1 MSLFTA
7 STIETIVNKGLS
19 QLFNKNM
26 LANTAEDGQI
36 ILTGK
41 TGSITLPVPPPSYSV
56 KVANNNSIVNIQSL
70 GDINMIGKTGLQKI
84 SFSTFLPGIDNT
96 LYKAVDT
103 AEYIKKINSLRTS
116 DTYCHITIVGTNVDL
131 DVTIDSFDY
140 EDASPVGDIDISLS
154 LTEYKHIGD
163 SNKQVE
169 NKTGLNQRKITALDK
184 VKANLVYRK
193 GDTPLTFLNRALSK
207 TDNRGLDVNQSKY
220 LSYAKNLIKTASKQK
235 VSFNPGDI
243 INIRK
248 NNDNS
253 LSAVVNNKEF
263 PLKESTSKFNSPSK
277 VKS

>member
-103 AEYIKKINSLRTS
+103 AEYIKKINALRTS

-235 VSFNPGDI
+235 VSFNPGDL

-263 PLKESTSKFNSPSK
+263 QLKESTSKFNSPSK

>member
-116 DTYCHITIVGTNVDL
+116 DTYCHLTIVGTNVDL

-140 EDASPVGDIDISLS
+140 EDASPVGDIDISLF

-235 VSFNPGDI
+235 VSFNPGDL

>member
-220 LSYAKNLIKTASKQK
+220 LSYAKNLIKAASKQK
-235 VSFNPGDI
+235 VSFNPGDL

-263 PLKESTSKFNSPSK
+263 QLKESTSKFNSPPK

>member
-70 GDINMIGKTGLQKI
+70 GDINMIGKTGLHKI

-103 AEYIKKINSLRTS
+103 AEYIKKINSLRTA

-163 SNKQVE
+163 SNKEVE

-220 LSYAKNLIKTASKQK
+220 LSYAKNLVKTASKQK
-235 VSFNPGDI
+235 VSFNPGDL

-253 LSAVVNNKEF
+253 LSAIVNNKEF

>member
-103 AEYIKKINSLRTS
+103 AEYIKKINSLRTA

-220 LSYAKNLIKTASKQK
+220 LSYAKNLIKAASKQK
-235 VSFNPGDI
+235 VSFNPGDL

-263 PLKESTSKFNSPSK
+263 QLKESTSKFNSPSK

>member
-140 EDASPVGDIDISLS
+140 EDASPVGDIDIFLS

-235 VSFNPGDI
+235 VSFNPGDL

>member
-103 AEYIKKINSLRTS
+103 AEYIKKINALRTS

-220 LSYAKNLIKTASKQK
+220 LSYAKNLIKAASKQK
-235 VSFNPGDI
+235 VSFNPGDL

>member
-7 STIETIVNKGLS
+7 STIETIVNKGLA

-103 AEYIKKINSLRTS
+103 AEYIKKINSLRTA

-163 SNKQVE
+163 LNKQVE

-220 LSYAKNLIKTASKQK
+220 LSYAKNLIKAASKQK
-235 VSFNPGDI
+235 VSFNPGDL

-263 PLKESTSKFNSPSK
+263 PLKESTSKFNSPPK

>member
-207 TDNRGLDVNQSKY
+207 IDNRGLDVNQSKY
-220 LSYAKNLIKTASKQK
+220 LSYAKNLVKAASKQK
-235 VSFNPGDI
+235 VSFNPGDL

-263 PLKESTSKFNSPSK
+263 QLKESTSKFNSPSK

>member
-116 DTYCHITIVGTNVDL
+116 DTYCHVTIVGTNVDL

-235 VSFNPGDI
+235 VSFNPGDL

-263 PLKESTSKFNSPSK
+263 PLKESTSKFNSPPK

>member
-19 QLFNKNM
+19 QLFNKSM

-116 DTYCHITIVGTNVDL
+116 DTYCHVTIVGTNVDL

-235 VSFNPGDI
+235 VSFNPGDL

>member
-7 STIETIVNKGLS
+7 STIETIVNKGLA

-103 AEYIKKINSLRTS
+103 AEYIKKINSLRTA

-163 SNKQVE
+163 LNKQVE
-169 NKTGLNQRKITALDK
+169 NKTGLNQRKITDLDK

-220 LSYAKNLIKTASKQK
+220 LSYAKNLVKTASKK
-235 VSFNPGDI
+235 KISFNPGDL

-253 LSAVVNNKEF
+253 LSAIVNNKEF
-263 PLKESTSKFNSPSK
+263 PLKESTFKFNSPPK

>member
-235 VSFNPGDI
+235 VSFNPGDL

-263 PLKESTSKFNSPSK
+263 PLKESTSKFNSPPK

>member
-103 AEYIKKINSLRTS
+103 AEYIKKINSLRTA

-163 SNKQVE
+163 LNKQVE

-220 LSYAKNLIKTASKQK
+220 LSYAKNLVKTASKNK
-235 VSFNPGDI
+235 ISFNPGDL

-248 NNDNS
+248 NNNNS
-253 LSAVVNNKEF
+253 LSAIVNNKEF
-263 PLKESTSKFNSPSK
+263 PLKESTFKFNSPSK

>member
-220 LSYAKNLIKTASKQK
+220 LSYAKNLVKTASKQK
-235 VSFNPGDI
+235 VSFNPGDL

>member
-103 AEYIKKINSLRTS
+103 AEYIKKINALRTS

-163 SNKQVE
+163 SNKEVE

-220 LSYAKNLIKTASKQK
+220 LSYAKNLVKTASKQK
-235 VSFNPGDI
+235 VSFNPGDL

-263 PLKESTSKFNSPSK
+263 PLRESTSKFNSPSK

>member
-7 STIETIVNKGLS
+7 SIIETIVNKGLA

-103 AEYIKKINSLRTS
+103 AEYIKKINSLRTA

-163 SNKQVE
+163 LNKQVE

-220 LSYAKNLIKTASKQK
+220 LSYAKNLVKTASKK
-235 VSFNPGDI
+235 KISFNPGDL

-253 LSAVVNNKEF
+253 LSAIVNNKEF
-263 PLKESTSKFNSPSK
+263 PLKESTFKFNSPSK

>member
-41 TGSITLPVPPPSYSV
+41 TGSITIPVPPPSYSV

-235 VSFNPGDI
+235 VSFNPGDL

>member
-235 VSFNPGDI
+235 VSFNPGDL

-277 VKS
+277 VKL

>member
-103 AEYIKKINSLRTS
+103 AEYIKKINSLRTA

-163 SNKQVE
+163 SNKEVE

-184 VKANLVYRK
+184 IKANLVYRK

-235 VSFNPGDI
+235 VSFNPGDL

>member
-103 AEYIKKINSLRTS
+103 AEYIKKINSLRTA
-116 DTYCHITIVGTNVDL
+116 DTYCHVTIVGTDVDL

-235 VSFNPGDI
+235 VAFNPGDL

-253 LSAVVNNKEF
+253 LSAVVNSKEF

>member
-7 STIETIVNKGLS
+7 STIETIVNKGLA

-103 AEYIKKINSLRTS
+103 AEYIKKINSLRTA

-163 SNKQVE
+163 LNKQVE

-220 LSYAKNLIKTASKQK
+220 LSYAKNLVKTASKNK
-235 VSFNPGDI
+235 ISFNPGDL

-248 NNDNS
+248 NNNNS
-253 LSAVVNNKEF
+253 LSAIVNNKEF
-263 PLKESTSKFNSPSK
+263 PLKESTFKFNSPSK

>member
-103 AEYIKKINSLRTS
+103 AEYIKKINALRTS

-235 VSFNPGDI
+235 VSFNPGDL

-263 PLKESTSKFNSPSK
+263 QLKESTSKFNSPPK

>member
-103 AEYIKKINSLRTS
+103 AEYIKKINSLRTA

-163 SNKQVE
+163 SNKEVE

-220 LSYAKNLIKTASKQK
+220 LSYAKNLVKTANKQK
-235 VSFNPGDI
+235 VSFNPGDL

-253 LSAVVNNKEF
+253 LSAIVNNKEF

>member
-26 LANTAEDGQI
+26 LANTAEDGQV

-41 TGSITLPVPPPSYSV
+41 TGSITLPVPPSSYSV
-56 KVANNNSIVNIQSL
+56 KVNNNNSIINIQSL

-84 SFSTFLPGIDNT
+84 SFSTFLPGIDNS

-116 DTYCHITIVGTNVDL
+116 DAYCHVTIVGTNVDL
-131 DVTIDSFDY
+131 DVTIDSFEYD
-140 EDASPVGDIDISLS
+140 ENSPVGDIDISLS

-163 SNKQVE
+163 LNKQVE

-220 LSYAKNLIKTASKQK
+220 LSYAKNLVKVASKQK
-235 VSFNPGDI
+235 VSFNPGDL

-263 PLKESTSKFNSPSK
+263 PLKASNPKFNSPSK
-277 VKS
+277 VKP

>member
-84 SFSTFLPGIDNT
+84 SFNTFLPGIDNT

-235 VSFNPGDI
+235 VSFNPGDL

>member
-103 AEYIKKINSLRTS
+103 AEYIKKINALRTS

-220 LSYAKNLIKTASKQK
+220 LSYAKNLIKAASKQK
-235 VSFNPGDI
+235 VSFNPGDL

-263 PLKESTSKFNSPSK
+263 QLKESTSKFNSPPK

>member
-103 AEYIKKINSLRTS
+103 AEYIKKINALRTS

-220 LSYAKNLIKTASKQK
+220 LSYAKNLIKAASKQK
-235 VSFNPGDI
+235 VSFNPGDL

-263 PLKESTSKFNSPSK
+263 QLKESTSKFNSPSK

>member
-103 AEYIKKINSLRTS
+103 AEYIKKINSLRTA

-163 SNKQVE
+163 SNKEVE

-235 VSFNPGDI
+235 VSFNPGDL

-263 PLKESTSKFNSPSK
+263 PLKESTSKFNSPSE

>member
-103 AEYIKKINSLRTS
+103 AEYIKKINSLRTA

-163 SNKQVE
+163 SNKEVE

-235 VSFNPGDI
+235 VSFNPGDL

-263 PLKESTSKFNSPSK
+263 PLKESTSKFYSPFK

>member
-220 LSYAKNLIKTASKQK
+220 LSYAKNLIKAASKQK
-235 VSFNPGDI
+235 VSFNPGDL

-253 LSAVVNNKEF
+253 LSAVVNSKEF

>member
-116 DTYCHITIVGTNVDL
+116 DTYCHVTIVGTNVDL

-220 LSYAKNLIKTASKQK
+220 LSYAKNLIKAASKQK
-235 VSFNPGDI
+235 VSFNPGDL

-263 PLKESTSKFNSPSK
+263 PLKESTSKFNSPPK

>member
-116 DTYCHITIVGTNVDL
+116 DTYCHITIVGTDVDL

-235 VSFNPGDI
+235 VSFNPGDL

-253 LSAVVNNKEF
+253 LSAVVNSKEF
-263 PLKESTSKFNSPSK
+263 PLKESTSKFYSPPK

>member
-103 AEYIKKINSLRTS
+103 AECIKKINALRTS

-220 LSYAKNLIKTASKQK
+220 LSYAKNLIKAASKQK
-235 VSFNPGDI
+235 VSFNPGDL

-263 PLKESTSKFNSPSK
+263 QLKESTSKFNSPSK

>member
-116 DTYCHITIVGTNVDL
+116 DTYCHVTIVGTNVDL

-163 SNKQVE
+163 LNKQVE

-235 VSFNPGDI
+235 VSFNPGDL

-263 PLKESTSKFNSPSK
+263 PLKESTSKFNSPPK

>member
-220 LSYAKNLIKTASKQK
+220 LSYAKNLIKAASKQK
-235 VSFNPGDI
+235 VSFNPGDL

-277 VKS
+277 VKL